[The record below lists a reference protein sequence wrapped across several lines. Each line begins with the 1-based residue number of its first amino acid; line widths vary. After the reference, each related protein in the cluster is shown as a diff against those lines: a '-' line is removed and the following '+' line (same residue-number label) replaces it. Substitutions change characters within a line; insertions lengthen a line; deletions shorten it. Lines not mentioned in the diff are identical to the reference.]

1 MRPESGTA
9 VTVQSQHVTPVF
21 CPHSVAYD
29 RAMTSAQLRRWR
41 TDVLKATQEV
51 AAKQL
56 GMSVKG
62 YEKLEQG
69 ERRIAPWIEKL
80 VHYITRYGVIE

>member
-1 MRPESGTA
+1 MCSRS
-9 VTVQSQHVTPVF
+9 VTPR
-21 CPHSVAYD
+21 HSHLRAYFD
-29 RAMTSAQLRRWR
+29 TTIIKAMTPMQLRRWR

-80 VHYITRYGVIE
+80 VRYITRFGVID

>member
-1 MRPESGTA
+1 MTPAFSLCHA
-9 VTVQSQHVTPVF
+9 HVAAHLQTHPD
-21 CPHSVAYD
+21 ATIID
-29 RAMTSAQLRRWR
+29 AMTPTQLRRWR

-80 VHYITRYGVIE
+80 VRYITRFGVID